1 MPRTCF
7 YKEAGF
13 TDWFCTS
20 LRKTNMTPNMTPY
33 PWSWFWAPQLHFP
46 FSGGVAQHIEPNINW
61 FFDAIRPASGNAD
74 IERQAFDIASYG
86 KQLGLITEVLL
97 SMAGEQ
103 TMTADEAEKS
113 LTRLK
118 DIYGKIEALKAG
130 QAAALADTAVTLL
143 DKLRASDPGQF
154 DRVMARYSG

>member
-1 MPRTCF
+1 LQVARF

-13 TDWFCTS
+13 S
-20 LRKTNMTPNMTPY
+20 LSLSLSRRKKNMTPYPY
-33 PWSWFWAPQLHFP
+33 PWSWFWAPQIHFP

-61 FFDAIRPASGNAD
+61 FFDAIRPTSGNAD

-103 TMTADEAEKS
+103 TVTAQDATKS

-118 DIYGKIEALKAG
+118 EIYEKIETVKAG
-130 QAAALADTAVTLL
+130 QATALADTAVSLL
-143 DKLRASDPGQF
+143 DKLRASDPAQF
-154 DRVMARYSG
+154 DRVMARYSI